1 VRPLA
6 ARGRSHML
14 LLVTSAHPTLQP
26 HRTPSLGRLVQPRHY
41 SSLEQTVRSG
51 MPWAADNDCFQGL
64 CHRRYCL
71 MLDRLHEALIAANDG
86 ERRGECW
93 QGRPLFVTVPDAV
106 ADSRTTAHL
115 WGVWAHAVRRR
126 GLPLAFVAQNGC
138 DRPNMSPPWREFD
151 AVFIGGDTAWKLGPE
166 ARRIVRICKER
177 GKHVHMGRVN
187 TLRRLRYAESI
198 GVDSVDGTKWAKWRD
213 TYLGQGLRF
222 LDRVPAPP
230 PNPNQLTLA

>member
-1 VRPLA
+1 
-6 ARGRSHML
+6 ML

-26 HRTPSLGRLVQPRHY
+26 HRTPSLGRLVQPRHF
-41 SSLEQTVRSG
+41 SSLEDTIRSG
-51 MPWAADNDCFQGL
+51 MPWASDNDCFQGL
-64 CHRRYCL
+64 SHRRYCL
-71 MLDRLHEALIAANDG
+71 MLDRLQEALIAANDG

-93 QGRPLFVTVPDAV
+93 RGRPLFVTVPDAV

-115 WGVWAHAVRRR
+115 WGVWAHAVRPR

-138 DRPNMSPPWREFD
+138 DRPNMGPPWYEFD

-166 ARRIVRICKER
+166 ARRIVRICKEG

-187 TLRRLRYAESI
+187 TRRRLRYAESI

-213 TYLGQGLRF
+213 TYLDEGLRF

-230 PNPNQLTLA
+230 ANSDQLTLA

>member
-1 VRPLA
+1 
-6 ARGRSHML
+6 ML

-41 SSLEQTVRSG
+41 SSLEETIRSA

-64 CHRRYCL
+64 SHRRYCL
-71 MLDRLHEALIAANDG
+71 MLDRLQEALIAANDG

-93 QGRPLFVTVPDAV
+93 HGRPLFVTVPDAV

-138 DRPNMSPPWREFD
+138 DRPNMSPPWHEFD

-166 ARRIVRICKER
+166 ARRIVRICKEH

-198 GVDSVDGTKWAKWRD
+198 GVDSVDGTKWTKWRD
-213 TYLGQGLRF
+213 TYLDDGLRF
-222 LDRVPAPP
+222 LDRVPLPP
-230 PNPNQLTLA
+230 PHPQQLALA

>member
-1 VRPLA
+1 
-6 ARGRSHML
+6 
-14 LLVTSAHPTLQP
+14 
-26 HRTPSLGRLVQPRHY
+26 
-41 SSLEQTVRSG
+41 
-51 MPWAADNDCFQGL
+51 
-64 CHRRYCL
+64 
-71 MLDRLHEALIAANDG
+71 MLDRLQDALIAANDG

-93 QGRPLFVTVPDAV
+93 HGRPLFVTVPDAV

-166 ARRIVRICKER
+166 ARRIVRICKEH

-187 TLRRLRYAESI
+187 TLPSSALRRVGSASI
-198 GVDSVDGTKWAKWRD
+198 RSTAPSGRSGETPTSTAACGSLAASLV
-213 TYLGQGLRF
+213 
-222 LDRVPAPP
+222 PP
-230 PNPNQLTLA
+230 PNPQQLALAERPATR

>member
-1 VRPLA
+1 
-6 ARGRSHML
+6 ML

-41 SSLEQTVRSG
+41 SSLEETIRSA
-51 MPWAADNDCFQGL
+51 MPWAVDNDCFQGL
-64 CHRRYCL
+64 SHRRYCL
-71 MLDRLHEALIAANDG
+71 MLDRLQEALIAANDG
-86 ERRGECW
+86 ERRAERW
-93 QGRPLFVTVPDAV
+93 HGRPLFVTVPDAV

-138 DRPNMSPPWREFD
+138 DRPNMSPPWYEFD

-166 ARRIVRICKER
+166 ARRIVRLCKEH

-213 TYLGQGLRF
+213 TYLDDGLRF
-222 LDRVPAPP
+222 LDRVPLPP
-230 PNPNQLTLA
+230 PHPQQLALA